1 MVRAT
6 ELTFREPAAI
16 VHQLLQSRSAAIVV
30 ALVAI
35 ACGSGS
41 SSPTQSIT
49 STTGATS
56 STSTNSTTTLPPG
69 YEKFTNG
76 TSVRISGNNVIVS
89 TADIPNHKSPY
100 FGVGN
105 ANYIAPQAG
114 MVPNPSNIGAQTYVL
129 TIPIAPA
136 IAANAS
142 DTPLDAIGVALNGV
156 VFFNQY
162 AAGRVALGPEIVSF
176 DQYNGHPAMRN
187 NYHYH
192 WEPLFLTQ
200 SSKSVLIGFMLDGFP
215 IYGPQETTGMAPTGL
230 DSCNGHTHATLEY
243 PNGIYHYHVVSSPP
257 YLVGC
262 FRGTPGTVT
271 N

>member
-1 MVRAT
+1 MLHQPVR
-6 ELTFREPAAI
+6 
-16 VHQLLQSRSAAIVV
+16 SRSATVIA
-30 ALVAI
+30 ALATI
-35 ACGSGS
+35 ACGAGS
-41 SSPTQSIT
+41 SSPTQSST
-49 STTGATS
+49 STTGT
-56 STSTNSTTTLPPG
+56 STSTSTVTATSLPPG

-76 TSVRISGNNVIVS
+76 TSVRISGNTIVIS

-100 FGVGN
+100 FGVGS
-105 ANYIAPQAG
+105 ANYITPQAG
-114 MVPNPSNIGAQTYVL
+114 MVPNPSSIGAQTYVL

-136 IAANAS
+136 IAVNPS
-142 DTPLDAIGVALNGV
+142 DTPMDAIGVALNGV

-200 SSKSVLIGFMLDGFP
+200 SSKAALIGFMLDGFP
-215 IYGPQETTGMAPTGL
+215 IYGPAETSGAAPSGL

-243 PNGIYHYHVVSSPP
+243 PSGIYHYHVVSSPP

-262 FRGTPGTVT
+262 FKGTPGTVT